1 MKKLV
6 ILLLFIPLLISA
18 QKKIEGTVLDF
29 NKEPLPGAA
38 IYNIN
43 NKNKTVSNRNGDF
56 KIKALI
62 GETLQ
67 ISYVGFET
75 NTFKI
80 SKLKKV
86 IIEMSADA
94 NLKKIV
100 VEVKR
105 VTNMEEA
112 KGFINNKSYTSL
124 NINNDFLDCEIN
136 DNKCFQE
143 KLDKHILDNF
153 YYPDLGDYFDIQAIV
168 YVNYTID
175 KEGIVKDISSTSAL
189 VGVNFEDVESKNI
202 ISKAFEDAASSII
215 KKLPKLNPN
224 TKEGISVDTKFRTPI
239 MYKLSYL
246 GSYADENLSKLPV
259 VSISNEKI
267 EKALNFLDTNS
278 MSKGIT
284 TIEDVPLFPGCERVP
299 KSQRRQCFQEQI
311 QKHINRN
318 FQYPEQAAKLGI
330 EGRVFIQFMIGKDG
344 SIGGIRT
351 RGPHQYL
358 EREAYRII
366 SLLPRMTPG
375 IQRGRSVRV
384 PFSIPIT
391 FRLQ

>member
-1 MKKLV
+1 MKKFLL
-6 ILLLFIPLLISA
+6 LLLFIPLLISA

-43 NKNKTVSNRNGDF
+43 NNKKTVSNINGDF

-75 NTFKI
+75 NTFKV
-80 SKLKKV
+80 SKLNKV

-100 VEVKR
+100 A
-105 VTNMEEA
+105 EA
-112 KGFINNKSYTSL
+112 KSL
-124 NINNDFLDCEIN
+124 ENIPEAKLKLTTINNDFLDCEIN
-136 DNKCFQE
+136 DNNCFQE

-153 YYPDLGDYFDIQAIV
+153 YYPDLGDYFDVQAIV

-175 KEGIVKDISSTSAL
+175 KEGIVKDINSNAAL
-189 VGVNFEDVESKNI
+189 VGVIFEDVESKNI

-278 MSKGIT
+278 MSKAIT
-284 TIEDVPLFPGCERVP
+284 IIENVPLFPGCERVP

-318 FQYPEQAAKLGI
+318 FQYPEQAQKLGI

-375 IQRGRSVRV
+375 IQRGRYVRV
-384 PFSIPIT
+384 PFTITIT

>member
-1 MKKLV
+1 MKKL
-6 ILLLFIPLLISA
+6 ILLLLFIPLLISA

-43 NKNKTVSNRNGDF
+43 NKKKTVSNINGDF

-75 NTFKI
+75 NTFKV
-80 SKLKKV
+80 SKLNKV

-100 VEVKR
+100 A
-105 VTNMEEA
+105 EA
-112 KGFINNKSYTSL
+112 KSL
-124 NINNDFLDCEIN
+124 ENIPEAKLKLTTINNDFLDCEIN
-136 DNKCFQE
+136 DNNCFQE

-153 YYPDLGDYFDIQAIV
+153 YYPDLGDYFDVQAIV

-175 KEGIVKDISSTSAL
+175 KEGIVKDINSNAAL
-189 VGVNFEDVESKNI
+189 VGVIFEDVESKNI
-202 ISKAFEDAASSII
+202 MSKAFEDAASSII

-278 MSKGIT
+278 MSKAIT
-284 TIEDVPLFPGCERVP
+284 IIENVPLFPGCERVP

-318 FQYPEQAAKLGI
+318 FQYPEQAQKLGI
-330 EGRVFIQFMIGKDG
+330 EGRVFIQFIIGKDG

-375 IQRGRSVRV
+375 IQRGRPVRV

>member
-1 MKKLV
+1 MKKL
-6 ILLLFIPLLISA
+6 ILLLLFIPLLISA

-43 NKNKTVSNRNGDF
+43 NNKKTVSNINGDF

-75 NTFKI
+75 NTFKV
-80 SKLKKV
+80 SKLNKV

-100 VEVKR
+100 A
-105 VTNMEEA
+105 EA
-112 KGFINNKSYTSL
+112 KSL
-124 NINNDFLDCEIN
+124 ENIPEAKLKLTTINNDFLDCEIN
-136 DNKCFQE
+136 DNNCFQE

-153 YYPDLGDYFDIQAIV
+153 YYPDLGDYFDVQAIV

-175 KEGIVKDISSTSAL
+175 KEGIVKDINSNAAL
-189 VGVNFEDVESKNI
+189 VGVIFEDVESKNI

-278 MSKGIT
+278 MSKAIT
-284 TIEDVPLFPGCERVP
+284 IIENVPLFPGCERVP

-318 FQYPEQAAKLGI
+318 FQYPEQAQKLGI
-330 EGRVFIQFMIGKDG
+330 EGRVFIQFIIGKDG

-375 IQRGRSVRV
+375 IQRGRPVRV

>member
-1 MKKLV
+1 MKKL
-6 ILLLFIPLLISA
+6 ILLLLFIPLLISA

-43 NKNKTVSNRNGDF
+43 NNKKTVSNINGDF

-75 NTFKI
+75 NTFKV
-80 SKLKKV
+80 SKLNKV

-100 VEVKR
+100 A
-105 VTNMEEA
+105 EA
-112 KGFINNKSYTSL
+112 KSL
-124 NINNDFLDCEIN
+124 ENIPEAKLKLTTINNDFLDCEIN
-136 DNKCFQE
+136 DNNCFQE

-153 YYPDLGDYFDIQAIV
+153 YYPDLGDYFDVQAIV

-175 KEGIVKDISSTSAL
+175 KEGIVKDINSNAAL
-189 VGVNFEDVESKNI
+189 VGVIFEDVESKNI

-278 MSKGIT
+278 MSKAIT
-284 TIEDVPLFPGCERVP
+284 IIENVPLFPGCERVP

-318 FQYPEQAAKLGI
+318 FQYPEQAQKLGI
-330 EGRVFIQFMIGKDG
+330 EGRVFIQFIIGKDG

-375 IQRGRSVRV
+375 IQRGRPVRV
-384 PFSIPIT
+384 PFSITIT

>member
-1 MKKLV
+1 MKKL
-6 ILLLFIPLLISA
+6 ILLLLFIPLLISA

-43 NKNKTVSNRNGDF
+43 NNNKTVSNRNGDF

-75 NTFKI
+75 NTFKV
-80 SKLKKV
+80 SKLNKV

-100 VEVKR
+100 A
-105 VTNMEEA
+105 EA
-112 KGFINNKSYTSL
+112 KSL
-124 NINNDFLDCEIN
+124 ENIPEAKLKLTTINNDFLDCEIN
-136 DNKCFQE
+136 DNNCFQE

-153 YYPDLGDYFDIQAIV
+153 YYPDLGDYFDVQAIV

-175 KEGIVKDISSTSAL
+175 KEGVVKDINSNATL
-189 VGVNFEDVESKNI
+189 VGVNFENVESKNI

-278 MSKGIT
+278 MSKAIT
-284 TIEDVPLFPGCERVP
+284 IIENVPLFPGCERVP

-318 FQYPEQAAKLGI
+318 FQYPEQAQKLGI
-330 EGRVFIQFMIGKDG
+330 EGRVFIQFIIGKDG

-375 IQRGRSVRV
+375 IQRGRPVRV

>member
-1 MKKLV
+1 MKKL
-6 ILLLFIPLLISA
+6 ILLLLFIPLLISA

-43 NKNKTVSNRNGDF
+43 NNNKTVSNRNGDF

-75 NTFKI
+75 NTFKV
-80 SKLKKV
+80 SKLNKV

-100 VEVKR
+100 A
-105 VTNMEEA
+105 EA
-112 KGFINNKSYTSL
+112 KSL
-124 NINNDFLDCEIN
+124 ENIPEAKLKLTTINNDFLDCEIN
-136 DNKCFQE
+136 DNNCFQE

-153 YYPDLGDYFDIQAIV
+153 YYPDLGDYFDVQAIV

-175 KEGIVKDISSTSAL
+175 KEGIVKDINSNAAL
-189 VGVNFEDVESKNI
+189 VGVIFEDVESKNI

-278 MSKGIT
+278 MSKAIT
-284 TIEDVPLFPGCERVP
+284 IIENVPLFPGCERVP

-318 FQYPEQAAKLGI
+318 FQYPEQAQKLGI
-330 EGRVFIQFMIGKDG
+330 EGRVFIQFIIGKDG

-375 IQRGRSVRV
+375 IQRGRYVRV
-384 PFSIPIT
+384 PFTITIT

>member
-1 MKKLV
+1 MKKL
-6 ILLLFIPLLISA
+6 ILLLLFIPLLISA

-43 NKNKTVSNRNGDF
+43 NNKKTVSNINGDF

-75 NTFKI
+75 NTFKV
-80 SKLKKV
+80 SKLNKV

-100 VEVKR
+100 A
-105 VTNMEEA
+105 EA
-112 KGFINNKSYTSL
+112 KSL
-124 NINNDFLDCEIN
+124 ENIPEAKLKLTTINNDFLDCEIN
-136 DNKCFQE
+136 DNNCFQE

-153 YYPDLGDYFDIQAIV
+153 YYPDLGDYFDVQAIV

-175 KEGIVKDISSTSAL
+175 KEGIVKDINSNAAL
-189 VGVNFEDVESKNI
+189 VGVIFEDVESKNI

-278 MSKGIT
+278 MSKAIT
-284 TIEDVPLFPGCERVP
+284 IIENVPLFPGCERVP

-318 FQYPEQAAKLGI
+318 FQYPEQAQKLGI
-330 EGRVFIQFMIGKDG
+330 EGRVFIQFIIGKDG

-375 IQRGRSVRV
+375 IQRGRYVRV
-384 PFSIPIT
+384 PFTITIT

>member
-1 MKKLV
+1 MKKFLL
-6 ILLLFIPLLISA
+6 LLLFIPLLISA

-43 NKNKTVSNRNGDF
+43 NNKKTVSNRNGDF

-75 NTFKI
+75 NTFKV
-80 SKLKKV
+80 SKLNKV

-100 VEVKR
+100 A
-105 VTNMEEA
+105 EA
-112 KGFINNKSYTSL
+112 KSL
-124 NINNDFLDCEIN
+124 ENIPEAKLKLTTINNDFLDCEIN
-136 DNKCFQE
+136 DNNCFQE

-153 YYPDLGDYFDIQAIV
+153 YYPDLGDYFDVQAIV

-175 KEGIVKDISSTSAL
+175 KEGIVKDINSNAAL
-189 VGVNFEDVESKNI
+189 VGVIFEDVESKNI

-278 MSKGIT
+278 MSKAIT
-284 TIEDVPLFPGCERVP
+284 IIENVPLFPGCERVP

-375 IQRGRSVRV
+375 TQKGRPVRV

>member
-1 MKKLV
+1 MKKL
-6 ILLLFIPLLISA
+6 ILLLLFIPLLISA

-43 NKNKTVSNRNGDF
+43 NNKKTVSNINGDF

-75 NTFKI
+75 NTFKV
-80 SKLKKV
+80 SKLNKV

-100 VEVKR
+100 A
-105 VTNMEEA
+105 EA
-112 KGFINNKSYTSL
+112 KSL
-124 NINNDFLDCEIN
+124 ENIPEAKLKLTTINNDFLDCEIN
-136 DNKCFQE
+136 DNNCFQE

-153 YYPDLGDYFDIQAIV
+153 YYPDLGDYFDVQAIV

-175 KEGIVKDISSTSAL
+175 KEGIVKDINSNAAL
-189 VGVNFEDVESKNI
+189 VGVIFEDVESKNI

-278 MSKGIT
+278 MSKAIT
-284 TIEDVPLFPGCERVP
+284 IIENVPLFPGCERVP

-318 FQYPEQAAKLGI
+318 FQYPEQAQKLGI

-375 IQRGRSVRV
+375 IQRGRPVRV
-384 PFSIPIT
+384 PFSITIT

>member
-1 MKKLV
+1 MKKL
-6 ILLLFIPLLISA
+6 ILLLLFIPLLISA

-43 NKNKTVSNRNGDF
+43 NNKKTVSNINGDF

-75 NTFKI
+75 NTFKV
-80 SKLKKV
+80 SKLNKV

-100 VEVKR
+100 A
-105 VTNMEEA
+105 EA
-112 KGFINNKSYTSL
+112 KSL
-124 NINNDFLDCEIN
+124 ENIPEAKLKLTTINNDFLDCEIN
-136 DNKCFQE
+136 DNNCFQE

-153 YYPDLGDYFDIQAIV
+153 YYPDLGDYFDVQAIV

-175 KEGIVKDISSTSAL
+175 KEGIVKDINSNAAL
-189 VGVNFEDVESKNI
+189 VGVIFEDVESKNI
-202 ISKAFEDAASSII
+202 MSKAFEDAASSII

-278 MSKGIT
+278 MSKAIT
-284 TIEDVPLFPGCERVP
+284 IIENVPLFPGCERVP

-318 FQYPEQAAKLGI
+318 FQYPEQAQKLGI

-375 IQRGRSVRV
+375 IQRGRPVRV

>member
-1 MKKLV
+1 MKKL
-6 ILLLFIPLLISA
+6 ILLLLFIPLLISA

-43 NKNKTVSNRNGDF
+43 NNKKTVSNINGDF

-75 NTFKI
+75 NTFKV
-80 SKLKKV
+80 SKLNKV

-100 VEVKR
+100 A
-105 VTNMEEA
+105 EA
-112 KGFINNKSYTSL
+112 KSL
-124 NINNDFLDCEIN
+124 ENIPEAKLKLTTINNDFLDCEIN
-136 DNKCFQE
+136 DNNCFQE

-153 YYPDLGDYFDIQAIV
+153 YYPDLGDYFDVQAIV

-175 KEGIVKDISSTSAL
+175 KEGIVKDINSNAAL
-189 VGVNFEDVESKNI
+189 VGVIFEDVESKNI

-278 MSKGIT
+278 MSKAIT
-284 TIEDVPLFPGCERVP
+284 IIENVPLFPGCERVP

-318 FQYPEQAAKLGI
+318 FQYPEQAQKLGI

-375 IQRGRSVRV
+375 IQRGRPVRV

>member
-1 MKKLV
+1 MKKL
-6 ILLLFIPLLISA
+6 ILLLLFIPLLISA

-43 NKNKTVSNRNGDF
+43 NNKKTVSNINGDF

-75 NTFKI
+75 NTFKV
-80 SKLKKV
+80 SKLNKV

-100 VEVKR
+100 A
-105 VTNMEEA
+105 EA
-112 KGFINNKSYTSL
+112 KSL
-124 NINNDFLDCEIN
+124 ENIPEAKLKLTTINNDFLDCEIN
-136 DNKCFQE
+136 DNNCFQE

-153 YYPDLGDYFDIQAIV
+153 YYPDLGDYFDVQAIV

-175 KEGIVKDISSTSAL
+175 KEGVVKDINSNATL
-189 VGVNFEDVESKNI
+189 VGVNFENVESKNI

-278 MSKGIT
+278 MSKAIT
-284 TIEDVPLFPGCERVP
+284 IIENVPLFPGCERVP

-318 FQYPEQAAKLGI
+318 FQYPEQAQKLGI
-330 EGRVFIQFMIGKDG
+330 EGRVFIQFIIGKDG

-375 IQRGRSVRV
+375 IQRGRYVRV
-384 PFSIPIT
+384 PFTITIT

>member
-1 MKKLV
+1 MKKL
-6 ILLLFIPLLISA
+6 ILLLLFIPLLISA

-43 NKNKTVSNRNGDF
+43 NNKKTVSNINGDF

-75 NTFKI
+75 NTFKV
-80 SKLKKV
+80 SKLNKV

-100 VEVKR
+100 A
-105 VTNMEEA
+105 EA
-112 KGFINNKSYTSL
+112 KSL
-124 NINNDFLDCEIN
+124 ENIPEAKLKLTTINNDFLDCEIN
-136 DNKCFQE
+136 DNNCFQE

-153 YYPDLGDYFDIQAIV
+153 YYPDLGDYFDVQAIV

-175 KEGIVKDISSTSAL
+175 KEGVVKDINSNATL
-189 VGVNFEDVESKNI
+189 VGVNFENVESKNI

-278 MSKGIT
+278 MSKAIT
-284 TIEDVPLFPGCERVP
+284 IIENVPLFPGCERVP

-318 FQYPEQAAKLGI
+318 FQYPEQAQKLGI

-375 IQRGRSVRV
+375 IQRGRYVRV
-384 PFSIPIT
+384 PFTITIT

>member
-1 MKKLV
+1 MKKL
-6 ILLLFIPLLISA
+6 ILLLLFIPLLISA

-43 NKNKTVSNRNGDF
+43 NNKKTVSNINGDF

-75 NTFKI
+75 NTFKV
-80 SKLKKV
+80 SKLNKV

-100 VEVKR
+100 A
-105 VTNMEEA
+105 EA
-112 KGFINNKSYTSL
+112 KSL
-124 NINNDFLDCEIN
+124 ENIPEAKLKLTTINNDFLDCEIN
-136 DNKCFQE
+136 DNNCFQE

-153 YYPDLGDYFDIQAIV
+153 YYPDLGDYFDVQAIV

-175 KEGIVKDISSTSAL
+175 KEGIVKDINSNAAL
-189 VGVNFEDVESKNI
+189 VGVIFEDVESKNI
-202 ISKAFEDAASSII
+202 ISKVFEDAASSII

-278 MSKGIT
+278 MSKAIT
-284 TIEDVPLFPGCERVP
+284 IIENVPLFPGCERVP

-318 FQYPEQAAKLGI
+318 FQYPEQAQKLGI

-375 IQRGRSVRV
+375 IQRGRPVRV

>member
-1 MKKLV
+1 MKKFLL
-6 ILLLFIPLLISA
+6 LLLFIPLLISA

-43 NKNKTVSNRNGDF
+43 NNKKTVSNRNGDF

-75 NTFKI
+75 NTFKV
-80 SKLKKV
+80 SKLNKV

-100 VEVKR
+100 A
-105 VTNMEEA
+105 EA
-112 KGFINNKSYTSL
+112 KSL
-124 NINNDFLDCEIN
+124 ENIPEAKLKLTTINNDFLDCEIN
-136 DNKCFQE
+136 DNNCFQE

-153 YYPDLGDYFDIQAIV
+153 YYPDLGDYFDVQAIV

-175 KEGIVKDISSTSAL
+175 KEGIVKDINSNAAL
-189 VGVNFEDVESKNI
+189 VGVIFEDVESKNI

-278 MSKGIT
+278 MSKAIT
-284 TIEDVPLFPGCERVP
+284 IIENVPLFPGCERVP

-318 FQYPEQAAKLGI
+318 FQYPEQAQKLGI

-375 IQRGRSVRV
+375 IQRGRYVRV
-384 PFSIPIT
+384 PFTITIT

>member
-1 MKKLV
+1 MKKFLL
-6 ILLLFIPLLISA
+6 LLLFIPLLISA

-43 NKNKTVSNRNGDF
+43 NNKKTVSNRNGDF

-75 NTFKI
+75 NTFKV
-80 SKLKKV
+80 SKLNKV

-100 VEVKR
+100 A
-105 VTNMEEA
+105 EA
-112 KGFINNKSYTSL
+112 KSL
-124 NINNDFLDCEIN
+124 ENIPEAKLKLTTINNDFLDCEIN
-136 DNKCFQE
+136 DNNCFQE

-153 YYPDLGDYFDIQAIV
+153 YYPDLGDYFDVQAIV

-175 KEGIVKDISSTSAL
+175 KEGIVKDINSNAAL
-189 VGVNFEDVESKNI
+189 VGVIFEDVESKNI

-278 MSKGIT
+278 MSKAIT
-284 TIEDVPLFPGCERVP
+284 IIENVPLFPGCERVP
-299 KSQRRQCFQEQI
+299 KSHRRQCFQEQI

-375 IQRGRSVRV
+375 IQRGRYVRV
-384 PFSIPIT
+384 PFTITIT

>member
-1 MKKLV
+1 MKKL
-6 ILLLFIPLLISA
+6 ILLLLFIPLLISA

-43 NKNKTVSNRNGDF
+43 NNKKTVSNINGDF

-75 NTFKI
+75 NTFKV
-80 SKLKKV
+80 SKLNKV

-100 VEVKR
+100 A
-105 VTNMEEA
+105 EA
-112 KGFINNKSYTSL
+112 KSL
-124 NINNDFLDCEIN
+124 ENIPEAKLKLTTINNDFLDCEIN
-136 DNKCFQE
+136 DNNCFQE

-153 YYPDLGDYFDIQAIV
+153 YYPDLGDYFDVQAIV

-175 KEGIVKDISSTSAL
+175 KEGIVKDINSNAAL
-189 VGVNFEDVESKNI
+189 VGVIFEDVESKNI
-202 ISKAFEDAASSII
+202 MSKAFEDAASSII

-278 MSKGIT
+278 MSKAIT
-284 TIEDVPLFPGCERVP
+284 IIENVPLFPGCERVP

-318 FQYPEQAAKLGI
+318 FQYPEQAQKLGI
-330 EGRVFIQFMIGKDG
+330 EGRVFIQFIIGKDG

-375 IQRGRSVRV
+375 IQRGRPVRV

>member
-1 MKKLV
+1 MKKFLL
-6 ILLLFIPLLISA
+6 LLLFIPLLISA

-43 NKNKTVSNRNGDF
+43 NNKKTVSNRNGDF

-75 NTFKI
+75 NTFKV
-80 SKLKKV
+80 SKLNKV

-100 VEVKR
+100 A
-105 VTNMEEA
+105 EA
-112 KGFINNKSYTSL
+112 KSL
-124 NINNDFLDCEIN
+124 ENIPEAKLKLTTINNDFLDCEIN
-136 DNKCFQE
+136 DNNCFQE

-153 YYPDLGDYFDIQAIV
+153 YYPDLGDYFDVQAIV

-175 KEGIVKDISSTSAL
+175 KEGIVKDINSNAAL
-189 VGVNFEDVESKNI
+189 VGVIFEDVESKNI

-278 MSKGIT
+278 MSKAIT
-284 TIEDVPLFPGCERVP
+284 IIENVPLFPGCERVP

-318 FQYPEQAAKLGI
+318 FQYPEQAQKLGI

-375 IQRGRSVRV
+375 TQRGRPVRV

>member
-1 MKKLV
+1 MKKL
-6 ILLLFIPLLISA
+6 ILLLLFIPLLISA

-43 NKNKTVSNRNGDF
+43 NNNKTVSNRNGDF

-75 NTFKI
+75 NTFKV
-80 SKLKKV
+80 SKLNKV

-100 VEVKR
+100 A
-105 VTNMEEA
+105 EA
-112 KGFINNKSYTSL
+112 KSL
-124 NINNDFLDCEIN
+124 ENIPEAKLKLTTINNDFLDCEIN
-136 DNKCFQE
+136 ENNCFQE

-153 YYPDLGDYFDIQAIV
+153 YFPDLGDYFDVQAIV

-175 KEGIVKDISSTSAL
+175 KEGIVKDINSNAAL
-189 VGVNFEDVESKNI
+189 VGVIFEDVESKNI
-202 ISKAFEDAASSII
+202 MSKAFEDAASSII

-278 MSKGIT
+278 MSKAIT
-284 TIEDVPLFPGCERVP
+284 IIENVPLFPGCERVP

-318 FQYPEQAAKLGI
+318 FQYPEQAQKLGI

-375 IQRGRSVRV
+375 IQRGRYVRV
-384 PFSIPIT
+384 PFTITIT

>member
-1 MKKLV
+1 MKKL
-6 ILLLFIPLLISA
+6 ILLLLFIPLLISA

-43 NKNKTVSNRNGDF
+43 NNNKTVSNRNGDF

-75 NTFKI
+75 NTFKV
-80 SKLKKV
+80 SKLNKV

-100 VEVKR
+100 A
-105 VTNMEEA
+105 EA
-112 KGFINNKSYTSL
+112 KSL
-124 NINNDFLDCEIN
+124 ENIPEAKLKLTTINNDFLDCEIN
-136 DNKCFQE
+136 DNNCFQE

-153 YYPDLGDYFDIQAIV
+153 YYPDLGDYFDVQAIV

-175 KEGIVKDISSTSAL
+175 KEGIVKDINSNAAL
-189 VGVNFEDVESKNI
+189 VGVIFEDVESKNI

-278 MSKGIT
+278 MSKAIT
-284 TIEDVPLFPGCERVP
+284 IIENVPLFPGCERVP

-318 FQYPEQAAKLGI
+318 FQYPEQAQKLGI
-330 EGRVFIQFMIGKDG
+330 EGRVFIQFIIGKDG

-375 IQRGRSVRV
+375 IQRGRPVRV

>member
-1 MKKLV
+1 L
-6 ILLLFIPLLISA
+6 LLLFIPLLISA

-43 NKNKTVSNRNGDF
+43 NNKKTVSNINGDF

-75 NTFKI
+75 NTFKV
-80 SKLKKV
+80 SKLNKV

-100 VEVKR
+100 A
-105 VTNMEEA
+105 EA
-112 KGFINNKSYTSL
+112 KSL
-124 NINNDFLDCEIN
+124 ENIPEAKLKLTTINNDFLDCEIN
-136 DNKCFQE
+136 DNNCFQE

-153 YYPDLGDYFDIQAIV
+153 YYPDLGDYFDVQAIV

-175 KEGIVKDISSTSAL
+175 KEGIVKDINSNAAL
-189 VGVNFEDVESKNI
+189 VGVIFEDVESKNI

-278 MSKGIT
+278 MSKAIT
-284 TIEDVPLFPGCERVP
+284 IIENVPLFPGCERVP

-318 FQYPEQAAKLGI
+318 FQYPEQAQKLGI
-330 EGRVFIQFMIGKDG
+330 EGRVFIQFIIGKDG

-375 IQRGRSVRV
+375 IQRGRPVRV
-384 PFSIPIT
+384 PFSITIT